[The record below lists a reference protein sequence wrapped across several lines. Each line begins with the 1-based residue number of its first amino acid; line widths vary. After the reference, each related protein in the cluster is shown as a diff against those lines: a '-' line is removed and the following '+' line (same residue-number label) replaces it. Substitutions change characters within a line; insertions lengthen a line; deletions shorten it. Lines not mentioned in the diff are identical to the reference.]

1 MENEMKTYLKI
12 KIKSLAAEARIIRDE
27 ERKWPG
33 QHPLRA
39 SLRKHRLRDVRAEGR
54 YALLAYGFLRHRPLA
69 AVEGTAR
76 SEPCWERVQ
85 KLAEKYGGGDLSAL
99 RLRFEAWRAGGTLTS
114 GQGGAVTLPAA

>member
-12 KIKSLAAEARIIRDE
+12 KIKSLAAEARIIRGE

-33 QHPLRA
+33 PLRA
-39 SLRKHRLRDVRAEGR
+39 GLRKHRLRDVRAEAR

-69 AVEGTAR
+69 AVEGKAR

-85 KLAEKYGGGDLSAL
+85 KLAEKYGGGDLPAL
-99 RLRFEAWRAGGTLTS
+99 RLRFEAWR
-114 GQGGAVTLPAA
+114 GGAPPAGEVTLPAA